1 MRDYLSLQ
9 HNPLPNIIAQLAAK
23 VVFKATIDGLKKY
36 SPPRGTT
43 NNGEVSELATFSG
56 SIPVVVFGLLTF
68 CPICSM
74 VGDRTRY
81 IE

>member
-1 MRDYLSLQ
+1 MRDYRSLQ
-9 HNPLPNIIAQLAAK
+9 HNPLSNIAQLAAK
-23 VVFKATIDGLKKY
+23 VVVMAAIDGLKKY
-36 SPPRGTT
+36 SPPWGST

-74 VGDRTRY
+74 VSDNTRY